1 MSTKTVAELR
11 NDLKCFEVLTFG
23 VDMRRRKK
31 HFQMSFFPWYLHHKV
46 LSWLYNNPF
55 SLHNFRKM
63 KIWQRSMD
71 LVAKVYNKTRL
82 FPKEE
87 TYGITRQIRRSAVS
101 IPSNISEGAGR
112 NTDSQFKYFLEI
124 SMGSCNELQTQI
136 ELSRRLKYLSD
147 PEANQL
153 IDEAFQI
160 YRMILT
166 YYNKL

>member
-1 MSTKTVAELR
+1 
-11 NDLKCFEVLTFG
+11 
-23 VDMRRRKK
+23 
-31 HFQMSFFPWYLHHKV
+31 
-46 LSWLYNNPF
+46 
-55 SLHNFRKM
+55 
-63 KIWQRSMD
+63 MD